1 MMITDN
7 SMLKKLGAWALF
19 GAGAYLAVRTVYDY
33 INRYRL
39 NGKVVL
45 ITGGARGLGLVLARA
60 LADQGAKLAL
70 CSRTA
75 HQLGQA
81 QIELE
86 AAGAEA
92 FTVCVDVS
100 DKQQVADLVRD
111 VVSHYGRIDV
121 LINNA
126 GIIQVG
132 PEDAM
137 SIEDYEEAMKV
148 NFWSA
153 LYAIKA
159 VVPHFKI
166 QGEGR
171 IVNITS
177 IGGKIAVPHL
187 LPYTASK
194 FALVGLSEGLHAEL
208 RKDNINVTTVVP
220 NLMRTG
226 SPRNATIKG
235 DHEAEYAWFKL
246 SDSSSLL
253 SNDAADVAERIVTAI
268 EYGET
273 EVIVS
278 MAAKTAVLLQ
288 GIAPGLMPTLMGF
301 ANSILPVNVHGG
313 DRAKKG
319 YESESAMSI
328 GPVGSRSD
336 QAAILNNQ
344 F

>member
-1 MMITDN
+1 MNNKN
-7 SMLKKLGAWALF
+7 STWKNIGAWALL
-19 GAGAYLAVRTVYDY
+19 GAGAYLAFRTVYDY
-33 INRYRL
+33 INRYQL
-39 NGKVVL
+39 KGKVVL
-45 ITGGARGLGLVLARA
+45 ITGGSRGLGLVLARA
-60 LADQGAKLAL
+60 MAEEGAKLAL

-75 HQLGQA
+75 SPLGQA

-86 AAGAEA
+86 ASGAEVVTFCA
-92 FTVCVDVS
+92 DVS
-100 DKQQVADLVRD
+100 DRNQVSTLVND
-111 VVSHYGRIDV
+111 VVNHYGRIDV
-121 LINNA
+121 LVNNA

-132 PEDAM
+132 PQDAM
-137 SIEDYEEAMKV
+137 TIEDYEEAMKV

-153 LYAIKA
+153 LYLIKA
-159 VVPHFKI
+159 VVPHFKN

-171 IVNITS
+171 VVNITS

-208 RKDNINVTTVVP
+208 SKDNIKVTTVVP

-246 SDSSSLL
+246 SDSSALL
-253 SNDAADVAERIVTAI
+253 SDDADAVAKRIVNAV

-273 EVIVS
+273 EVVFS
-278 MAAKTAVLLQ
+278 LAAKTAILLQ
-288 GIAPGLMPTLMGF
+288 GLAPGLIPALMRL
-301 ANSILPVNVHGG
+301 ANNVLPVNVHGG
-313 DRAKKG
+313 DQAKKG
-319 YESESAMSI
+319 YEAESELSI

-336 QAAILNNQ
+336 KAALLNNQ

>member
-1 MMITDN
+1 MKDN
-7 SMLKKLGAWALF
+7 NSAWRNIGAWALL
-19 GAGAYLAVRTVYDY
+19 GAGAYLAIRTVYDY
-33 INRYRL
+33 VNRYQL
-39 NGKVVL
+39 KGKVVL
-45 ITGGARGLGLVLARA
+45 ITGGSRGLGLVLARA
-60 LADQGAKLAL
+60 LAAEGAKLAL

-75 HQLGQA
+75 SQLGQA
-81 QIELE
+81 QHELE
-86 AAGAEA
+86 AAGAEVVTFCA
-92 FTVCVDVS
+92 DVS
-100 DKQQVADLVRD
+100 ERDQVKQLITD
-111 VVSHYGRIDV
+111 VVDHYGRIDV
-121 LINNA
+121 LVNNA

-132 PEDAM
+132 PEEAM

-153 LYAIKA
+153 LYAIKE
-159 VVPHFKI
+159 VVPHFKK

-208 RKDNINVTTVVP
+208 SKDNIKVTTVVP

-246 SDSSSLL
+246 SGSSALL
-253 SNDAADVAERIVTAI
+253 SSKAEAVARRIVQAI
-268 EYGET
+268 EYEET
-273 EVIVS
+273 EVILSVT
-278 MAAKTAVLLQ
+278 ARTAVMLQ
-288 GIAPGLMPTLMGF
+288 GIAPGLIPTLMSL
-301 ANSILPVNVHGG
+301 ANAILPVNVHGG
-313 DRAKKG
+313 DQARKG
-319 YESESAMSI
+319 YEAESEWSI

-336 QAAILNNQ
+336 KAALLNNQ